1 MSRRKAPPSH
11 DDALDA
17 VCYRP
22 DLASFKLA
30 PTETPKKAAKPEGAK
45 GLMRLRCP
53 KCGDEFVAFTK
64 DYRTEWTCKECG
76 AKFSL
81 ENTALF
87 EYDCCCGR
95 HTYGQT
101 NIESPDFSYPCGDCG
116 KATTLKWNPKAKKY
130 ME

>member
-1 MSRRKAPPSH
+1 MMK
-11 DDALDA
+11 
-17 VCYRP
+17 
-22 DLASFKLA
+22 
-30 PTETPKKAAKPEGAK
+30 
-45 GLMRLRCP
+45 LRCP

-87 EYDCCCGR
+87 EYDCSCGR

-116 KATTLKWNPKAKKY
+116 KETTLKWNPKAKKY